1 MAQLIQV
8 SGGVAIEAAVFEGF
22 EVGVGRDHKQ
32 NDVVLLDGSVSRR
45 HARFVFDGKQWS
57 VEDLESRNQTR
68 VNGDPVESHAL
79 EDDDRVQIGSVGFVV
94 RGCRKPSFEVCPQSD
109 SATRFGES
117 VATTRVGSIDL
128 DARDFSHVRSH
139 EARLV
144 ALYEVGKRVNAEI
157 EKTDE
162 LLERVLQAAIGE
174 VSAERGFIALA
185 NREGSDLV
193 EPELSMGRDGE
204 RIEDL
209 VVPTT
214 ITSEVFG
221 SHRSILTED
230 AVHDEVMSKSES
242 IAASRILSAMCVP
255 LLFRGEALGVLY
267 VDNRAQA
274 SVFSKPDLEFLS
286 CIADLAGAA
295 LGNARLFGRVRDE
308 RNDLR
313 ARLGREVSMIGESA
327 AMRSVMEQI
336 SVVAPSDMTVLVT
349 GESGTGKELVARA
362 IHHESGRG
370 DGPFVPVNCAAIPD
384 TLIESELFG
393 YASHSG
399 ISGSA
404 PQGKPGKFELADG
417 GTIFLDE
424 IGDMRLDVQAT
435 ILRVLQDGMVERLGG
450 TKPVA
455 VDVRVVAATNK
466 ELEGA
471 IAAGQFRQDLFYRLN
486 RFSIH
491 APPLR
496 DRPEDIE
503 ALARHFAQS
512 YSRSKTPPRMTAKTL
527 GILKRY
533 AWPGNV
539 RELESVIERAL
550 LFSDRSITPDALPPN
565 LAGGPSC
572 FKTLEELQEEHIR
585 TVLHATG
592 NVIAEAARIL
602 GVSRKT
608 LHEKVKR
615 YEIETRGSS

>member
-1 MAQLIQV
+1 MAQLIQM
-8 SGGVAIEAAVFEGF
+8 SGNVHIEAAVYEGF

-32 NDVVLLDGSVSRR
+32 NEVVLLDGSVSRK
-45 HARFVFDGKQWS
+45 HARFVFDGKRWT

-68 VNGDPVESHAL
+68 VNGDPIESHAL
-79 EDDDRVQIGSVGFVV
+79 EDEDRVQIGSVEFVV
-94 RGCRKPSFEVCPQSD
+94 RGCGQPALEVCPRPD
-109 SATRFGES
+109 ETTRFGES
-117 VATTRVGSIDL
+117 IATTRVGSIDL
-128 DARDFSHVRSH
+128 EARDFSQVRSH

-144 ALYEVGKRVNAEI
+144 ALYEVSKRVNAEI
-157 EKTDE
+157 EDTDE

-185 NREGSDLV
+185 KAEGSELA
-193 EPELSMGRDGE
+193 EPELSMSRDGE

-214 ITSEVFG
+214 ITREVF
-221 SHRSILTED
+221 SSQRSILTED
-230 AVHDEVMSKSES
+230 AVHDEAMAKSES

-255 LLFRGEALGVLY
+255 LLFRGETLGVVY

-274 SVFSKPDLEFLS
+274 SCFSKPDLEFLS

-308 RNDLR
+308 RNDLE
-313 ARLGREVSMIGESA
+313 ARLGREVSMIGESP

-336 SVVAPSDMTVLVT
+336 GVVAPSDMTVLVT
-349 GESGTGKELVARA
+349 GESGTGKELIARA
-362 IHHESGRG
+362 IHRESGRG
-370 DGPFVPVNCAAIPD
+370 EGPFIPVNCAAIPD

-393 YASHSG
+393 YAPHSG

-435 ILRVLQDGMVERLGG
+435 ILRVLQDGLVERLGG

-466 ELEGA
+466 ELEEA
-471 IAAGQFRQDLFYRLN
+471 ITIGQFRQDLFYRLN
-486 RFSIH
+486 RFSIQ

-496 DRPEDIE
+496 DRPEDVE
-503 ALARHFAQS
+503 PLARYFVQR

-550 LFSDRSITPDALPPN
+550 LFSDRSIAPEALPPS
-565 LAGGPSC
+565 LAGGPSS

-615 YEIETRGSS
+615 YGIETRSSS